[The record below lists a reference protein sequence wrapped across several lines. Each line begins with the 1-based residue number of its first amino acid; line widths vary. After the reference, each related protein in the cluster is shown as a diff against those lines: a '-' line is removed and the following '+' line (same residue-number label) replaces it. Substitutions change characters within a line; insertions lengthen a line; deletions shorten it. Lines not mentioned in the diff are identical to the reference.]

1 MTELELRQKVVN
13 TAKAWLGAKESDGS
27 FKPIIDLYNTI
38 NPLPVGYKVKYTDE
52 WCATYVSAVGFKA
65 GLKGIILPECSCSRM
80 IALYKAKGRWQE
92 KDSYRPSIGDI
103 VMYDW
108 QDGTNYA
115 TTDNTGNPD
124 HVGIVTG
131 INGDIITIIEGNK
144 GQASMVAYRN
154 LKVNGRYIRGWC
166 LPDYASLAT
175 KKEDKEEVR
184 VENRFA
190 YLKDVPPSYRG
201 SVEKAMRKGYLG
213 GYSDPD
219 PNSLEDNLLDLS
231 DTFCRVLKVMDN
243 AGLLG

>member
-38 NPLPVGYKVKYTDE
+38 NPLPMGYKVKYTDE

-92 KDSYRPSIGDI
+92 KDNYRPSIGDI

-124 HVGIVTG
+124 HVGIVAG
-131 INGDIITIIEGNK
+131 INGDTITIIEGNK
-144 GQASMVAYRN
+144 GQAPMVAYRN

-175 KKEDKEEVR
+175 KKEDKEEIR
-184 VENRFA
+184 GENRFA

-201 SVEKAMRKGYLG
+201 SVEKAMKKGYLG

>member
-13 TAKAWLGAKESDGS
+13 IAKAWLGAKESDGS

-38 NPLPVGYKVKYTDE
+38 RPLPVGYKVQYTDE

-65 GLKGIILPECSCSRM
+65 GLKDIIFPECGCGRM

-92 KDSYRPSIGDI
+92 KDSYRPSIGDV

-115 TTDNTGNPD
+115 STDNTGNPD
-124 HVGIVTG
+124 HVGIVAG
-131 INGDIITIIEGNK
+131 INGDTITIIEGIK
-144 GQASMVAYRN
+144 GQAVAYRN

-175 KKEDKEEVR
+175 EEENKEE
-184 VENRFA
+184 ENMEATYA
-190 YLKDVPPSYRG
+190 YLKDVPPSYRD
-201 SVEKAMRKGYLG
+201 SVEKAMKKGYLG
-213 GYSDPD
+213 GYSDPN
-219 PNSLEDNLLDLS
+219 PNSLEDNLLNVTE
-231 DTFCRVLKVMDN
+231 TFCRVMRVIDN
-243 AGLLG
+243 AGLLD

>member
-124 HVGIVTG
+124 HVGIVAG
-131 INGDIITIIEGNK
+131 INGDTITIITILEAVGIPAVDTGEVAIGI
-144 GQASMVAYRN
+144 AVAYIQTDVMMEHVIPTEIVF
-154 LKVNGRYIRGWC
+154 L
-166 LPDYASLAT
+166 LH
-175 KKEDKEEVR
+175 KELH
-184 VENRFA
+184 A
-190 YLKDVPPSYRG
+190 G
-201 SVEKAMRKGYLG
+201 
-213 GYSDPD
+213 
-219 PNSLEDNLLDLS
+219 
-231 DTFCRVLKVMDN
+231 VL
-243 AGLLG
+243 